1 MNEIKTGNVKELWKI
16 SFPMM
21 VSFFSLM
28 CMLFVD
34 RLYLSWYS
42 GEALSAAVQA
52 GTLGWGVLLGW
63 ITMASMSEVFASQ
76 YNGAKLYEK
85 IGVPVWQMI
94 WLAIFSFAFYIPFAY
109 FGSDLI
115 YDPIERPLEHAYFQ
129 TTMYWGP
136 IFSMTP
142 AIGGFFIGRGK
153 AQILQWMSILGNTI
167 NLILDP
173 LLIFGIEGF
182 IPSMGIKG
190 AAIATGVGSTIQAV
204 ILFFVFIKRKHR
216 EEYKTSN
223 FHFNKEIFFKTIRV
237 GLPPSVFVCIELF
250 GWALFYHFM
259 MSISPT
265 HIYVAGVVQSIFM
278 IFLFFGMGL
287 EKGCIAIAGNMIGAG
302 LLERVKTVLFSGIKL
317 IGIYALIAMIPMAVY
332 PHPIIK
338 WFIGTSALVEGN
350 TTIKSLGTSFADI
363 LYFIRI
369 GLILSFLL
377 LILESI
383 RWIVNGILTA
393 AGDTMFLLIAGA
405 ISIWCFLII
414 PTYVFV
420 VVPKN
425 SVVVAFAIWVLY
437 GFAALGL
444 LSFRFL
450 QGTWKKKHLLETIE
464 KQEEFENGTEERNL
478 S

>member
-1 MNEIKTGNVKELWKI
+1 
-16 SFPMM
+16 
-21 VSFFSLM
+21 M

-42 GEALSAAVQA
+42 GEALTAAVQA

-85 IGVPVWQMI
+85 IGVPIWQMI
-94 WLAIFSFAFYIPFAY
+94 WLALFSFAFYIPFAH
-109 FGSDLI
+109 FGTDFI
-115 YDPIERPLEHAYFQ
+115 YDPIQRPLEHSYFQ
-129 TTMYWGP
+129 MTMYWGP
-136 IFSMTP
+136 VFALTP

-173 LLIFGIEGF
+173 ILIFGIKGF
-182 IPSMGIKG
+182 VPSMGIKG
-190 AAIATGVGSTIQAV
+190 AAIATGVGALIQAV

-223 FHFNKEIFFKTIRV
+223 FSFNKEIFFKTVRV

-302 LLERVKTVLFSGIKL
+302 LLSRVKTVLFSGMKL
-317 IGIYALIAMIPMAVY
+317 IGIYGLIAAIPMAIY
-332 PHPIIK
+332 PHPIIE
-338 WFIGTSALVEGN
+338 WFTGNSQVLEGPLASN
-350 TTIKSLGTSFADI
+350 PLGTPISDVF
-363 LYFIRI
+363 YFIRV

-377 LILESI
+377 LMLESI
-383 RWIVNGILTA
+383 RWIINGILTA
-393 AGDTMFLLIAGA
+393 AGDTLFLLIAGA
-405 ISIWCFLII
+405 ISIWCFLIL
-414 PTYVFV
+414 PTYIFV
-420 VVPKN
+420 VIPKN
-425 SVVVAFAIWVLY
+425 SIIVAFTIWVVY
-437 GFAALGL
+437 GVAALSL
-444 LSFRFL
+444 LLFRFL
-450 QGTWKKKHLLETIE
+450 QGTWKKKHLIETSEQKE
-464 KQEEFENGTEERNL
+464 KIENGSAERNL